1 MRLRIAAEHGVS
13 ALKESLLKRLRA
25 TELADLWEVCC
36 TCAAA
41 SSDDAVSRAQEPG
54 GRRRKR
60 RRNSWPPSWLA
71 LPAGGLRMP
80 VAHLRAS
87 GTSCIRVR
95 APAPI

>member
-54 GRRRKR
+54 
-60 RRNSWPPSWLA
+60 A
-71 LPAGGLRMP
+71 DA
-80 VAHLRAS
+80 AS
-87 GTSCIRVR
+87 GGAIHGRHPGWRCRQVVSGCRSPT
-95 APAPI
+95 